1 MMKKKELQ
9 SLRAMSDDE
18 LVKQVRSHE
27 TDMAKGK
34 VLRAGKQMK
43 NTREFRGKRLRI
55 AVSRTILAERAR

>member
-1 MMKKKELQ
+1 
-9 SLRAMSDDE
+9 MSDDE